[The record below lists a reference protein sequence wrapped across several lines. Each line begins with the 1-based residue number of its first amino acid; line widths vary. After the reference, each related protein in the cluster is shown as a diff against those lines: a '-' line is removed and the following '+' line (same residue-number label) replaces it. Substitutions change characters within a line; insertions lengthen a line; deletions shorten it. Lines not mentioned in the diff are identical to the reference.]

1 MRMRLKDKS
10 VVITGATGSIGKE
23 TAKLFK
29 SNGAKLAL
37 LGRDKNKLDEL
48 QTELGTDQNT
58 LYIEYEARNE
68 KLVAEA
74 INQTTKAFGSLD
86 AVVAYAGTEGVIQ
99 PLTDYTIE
107 DFSYTLEVNVT
118 GVWLL
123 MKHATPV
130 MTSQKSGSFIAISS
144 GSGVIGT
151 SGLCPYTA
159 SKHAVNGMIKTAC
172 IEFGSSG
179 VRFNVLAPGP
189 IANRMMESLH
199 KQINP
204 ENPASVEELFKNN
217 IPMGRYGTDLE
228 IAQFALF
235 LASDESTF
243 CNGGIFLA
251 DGGLTAG

>member
-37 LGRDKNKLDEL
+37 LGRDKDKLDEL

-123 MKHATPV
+123 MKHATPI
-130 MTSQKSGSFIAISS
+130 MAEQKKGSFIAISS
-144 GSGVIGT
+144 GAGVVGSSGQ
-151 SGLCPYTA
+151 CPYAA
-159 SKHAVNGMIKTAC
+159 SKHAVCGMIKTAC

-204 ENPASVEELFKNN
+204 ANPTEVEDFVKSK
-217 IPMGRYGTDLE
+217 IPMNRYGTDGE

-243 CNGGIFLA
+243 CNGGVFLA

>member
-1 MRMRLKDKS
+1 MRLADKS
-10 VVITGATGSIGKE
+10 ILITGATGSIGKE

-29 SNGAKLAL
+29 ENGAKLTL
-37 LGRDKNKLDEL
+37 LGRDKKKLDEL
-48 QTELGTDQNT
+48 QAELGIDENT
-58 LYIEYEARNE
+58 IYLEYEARDE
-68 KLVAEA
+68 SSVASA
-74 INQTTKAFGSLD
+74 INKTNEEFGSLD
-86 AVVAYAGTEGVIQ
+86 AVVANAGTEGVIQ
-99 PLTDYTIE
+99 SLTDYTVE

-123 MKHATPV
+123 MKHATPI
-130 MTSQKSGSFIAISS
+130 MTGQKKGSFIAISS
-144 GSGVIGT
+144 GAGAVGSSGQ
-151 SGLCPYTA
+151 CPYAA
-159 SKHAVNGMIKTAC
+159 SKHAVCGMIKTAC

-204 ENPASVEELFKNN
+204 ANPTAVEDFVKSK
-217 IPMGRYGTDLE
+217 IPMSRYGTDSE

-243 CNGGIFLA
+243 CNGGVFLA